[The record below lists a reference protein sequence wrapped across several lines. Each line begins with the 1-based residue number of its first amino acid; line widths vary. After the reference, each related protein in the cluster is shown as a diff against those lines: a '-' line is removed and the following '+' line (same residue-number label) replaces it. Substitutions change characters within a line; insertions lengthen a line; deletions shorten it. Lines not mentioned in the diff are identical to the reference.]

1 MLLEYEMSE
10 NQMCKDVGEKE
21 DKQGREDGLASQH
34 ALIIVFIFVGHPFK
48 FGRSPWQ
55 TAFTNAV
62 CFDNITR
69 DE

>member
-1 MLLEYEMSE
+1 MCEMSE

-21 DKQGREDGLASQH
+21 EKDKQGREDELASQQ

-55 TAFTNAV
+55 TAFTKAV
-62 CFDNITR
+62 CFDNITI